1 MREAILGI
9 LLFSFTACYSQE
21 SRTDTIPRGN
31 LADTV
36 AADTRPVEPIE
47 SYATRFDP
55 RKALFYSA
63 VMPGLGQIYNKKYWK
78 LPFVYGGFG
87 ALIYVDHF
95 YHTEYKK
102 YTDDLFDIIN
112 DPSSGGVSPDGLTEE
127 QLRTLINKARR
138 QRDFFIIM
146 TGMFYLLQIV
156 DAHVDAHL
164 KEFDLNPKLQ
174 VSIEPM
180 MENSLQMGR
189 STGMALI
196 FKF

>member
-21 SRTDTIPRGN
+21 NRTDTIPRGN

-95 YHTEYKK
+95 YHTEY
-102 YTDDLFDIIN
+102 
-112 DPSSGGVSPDGLTEE
+112 
-127 QLRTLINKARR
+127 
-138 QRDFFIIM
+138 
-146 TGMFYLLQIV
+146 
-156 DAHVDAHL
+156 
-164 KEFDLNPKLQ
+164 
-174 VSIEPM
+174 
-180 MENSLQMGR
+180 
-189 STGMALI
+189 
-196 FKF
+196 